1 MCLGNQVEHN
11 VVPNKFGVFSTPS
24 LEEKCYCYKLLLNFQ
39 FYDNLFLEE
48 YLDLSM
54 QLLSF
59 GNGEVKYLVSSFAD
73 FQNRL
78 FILVLSYGISATYH
92 VVFLF
97 TGFT

>member
-1 MCLGNQVEHN
+1 MSSGNQVEHN
-11 VVPNKFGVFSTPS
+11 AVPNKFGVFSTPS

-39 FYDNLFLEE
+39 FYDTPRERG

-92 VVFLF
+92 VVSPF